1 VRKKLIEVAIP
12 LNEINEAASRE
23 KSIRHGHPS
32 TLHLWWARRPLAA
45 ARAVIFAQLVDDPAF
60 RPDQFPTV
68 EAQVAER
75 WRLFELIKNLIK
87 WENSNDPETLSAAI
101 TEIQKYCG
109 GKALE
114 FLDPFAGGGAIPL
127 EAQRLGLKVTASDLN
142 PVAVMIN
149 KAMVEIPPLFLGLP
163 PINPESQKLGLKG
176 GQWTRAYGLAEDVA
190 FYAQEL
196 KKLAFANVGHLY
208 PTVQIP
214 AQEGSALD
222 SPVLA
227 WLWARTVKCP
237 NPACEKEIPL
247 TKSFVLLNKKER
259 KVFVQPVLKNGQIV
273 YEINE
278 GQPTIEGTVNRGGA
292 KCVVCQSPIK
302 FTYIRDEGQN
312 GRLGSSLMAIVAK
325 GQNNRVYLPA
335 NELHIQ
341 ASKIKK
347 ITIDFDEAIPNDS
360 QHFNTPNYGLTH
372 FADLFTPRQ
381 LTFLTTLTSLIPDLL
396 ATIYEDAKKAGLADD
411 GLGLDEGGQGVK
423 AYSQAIT
430 VYLSF
435 LIDKMVDYHSSL
447 CSWHS
452 SGEKIRNTFS
462 RQALPMVW
470 DYAEGNPFS
479 ESSGSFQNM
488 TDWVV
493 KAIKEFP
500 ATSPAVA
507 KIADARADYLASN
520 IIIST
525 DPPYYDNISYANLS
539 DYFYIW
545 LRQILKPFYKSI
557 FMTIMVPKTDELIAE
572 ASRFDGD
579 KTKAKIKAKAFFEDG
594 LKEVFANF
602 YQSCA
607 DDFPITIYYAFK
619 QKDNQGGS
627 EEAKEASSGWE
638 TMLAALIDS
647 GFTIT
652 GTWPLK
658 TELGNRSVAIN
669 ANSLAS
675 SIVLVCRKRPKNA
688 GPCSFRDFLNYLKT
702 ELGESL
708 TELRRANIAPVD
720 LAQAA
725 IGPGMAIYS
734 RYSKIMEPDGSPIPI
749 RKALELI
756 NDALDRHLAALE
768 GDLDPES
775 SLCVALFSQFGFEKF
790 KYGEAD
796 VLASAKNT
804 TIDRLKDKKVVLAEK
819 GVVKLLDFEELT
831 DETPPN
837 ETNVWLLTQ
846 QMTAA
851 LRKDGHEG
859 CAKLAL
865 KVGGVGKLERARTLA
880 YLLFGVC
887 EGKKWAKEAFDYNS
901 LIQAWPEI
909 QRTYLDLKI
918 KIKQNS
924 EEDSLFEL

>member
-1 VRKKLIEVAIP
+1 VKKKLIEVAIP

-45 ARAVIFAQLVDDPAF
+45 ARAVIFAQLVDDPF
-60 RPDQFPTV
+60 SSPDKFPTI
-68 EAQVAER
+68 EDQVAER
-75 WRLFELIKNLIK
+75 ERLFELIKNLIK

-101 TEIQKYCG
+101 TEIQKSCG
-109 GKALE
+109 EVALE

-149 KAMVEIPPLFLGLP
+149 KAMVEIPPKFAGLP
-163 PINPESQKLGLKG
+163 PVNPESQKLGLKG
-176 GQWTRAYGLAEDVA
+176 GQWTRAHGLAEDVA
-190 FYAQEL
+190 FYAEEL
-196 KKLAFANVGHLY
+196 KKLAFAKVGHLY

-214 AQEGSALD
+214 AQEGSSLD

-247 TKSFVLLNKKER
+247 TKSFVLTNKKDH

-273 YEINE
+273 YEIKE
-278 GQPTIEGTVNRGGA
+278 GQPTIEGTVNRNGA
-292 KCVVCQSPIK
+292 KCVVCQSPIN
-302 FTYIRDEGQN
+302 FSHIREEGIN
-312 GRLGSSLMAIVAK
+312 GRLGSTLMAIVAK
-325 GQNNRVYLPA
+325 GSNGRVYLPPD
-335 NELHIQ
+335 NDNVK
-341 ASKIKK
+341 ASEVKRDAL
-347 ITIDFDEAIPNDS
+347 DFDQTISPGS
-360 QHFNTPNYGLTH
+360 RTLIYGMTNYS
-372 FADLFTPRQ
+372 DLFTNRQ
-381 LTFLTTLTSLIPDLL
+381 LTFLIILINILPEL
-396 ATIYEDAKKAGLADD
+396 ASTIEKDALNAGLAQDGLDLDD
-411 GLGLDEGGQGVK
+411 GGFSAK
-423 AYSQAIT
+423 SYSQAIT

-447 CSWHS
+447 CSWNS
-452 SGEKIRNTFS
+452 SREIIRNTFC
-462 RQALPMVW
+462 RQRLSMAW
-470 DYAEGNPFS
+470 DYAESNPFS
-479 ESSGSFQNM
+479 ESAGSFQSM
-488 TDWVV
+488 ADWIV

-500 ATSPAVA
+500 VTSPAVA
-507 KIADARADYLASN
+507 KIADARGDCLTSN

-545 LRQILKPFYKSI
+545 LRQSLKPIYKSV
-557 FMTIMVPKTDELIAE
+557 FRTIMIPKTDELIAE
-572 ASRFDGD
+572 PSRFDGD
-579 KTKAKIKAKAFFEDG
+579 KKKAKAFFEHG

-607 DDFPITIYYAFK
+607 DDLPLTIYYAFK
-619 QKDNQGGS
+619 QKDNQGGA
-627 EEAKEASSGWE
+627 EEIKQASSGWE

-658 TELGNRSVAIN
+658 TELGNRSVAISSN
-669 ANSLAS
+669 ALAS

-756 NDALDRHLAALE
+756 NEALDRHLAELE

-796 VLASAKNT
+796 VLARAKNT

-831 DETPPN
+831 NETKPD

-851 LRKDGHEG
+851 LRKDGFEG
-859 CAKLAL
+859 CANLAL
-865 KVGGVGKLERARTLA
+865 KVGGIGNLERARTLA

-887 EGKKWAKEAFDYNS
+887 ESKKWAKEAFDYNV

-909 QRTYLDLKI
+909 QQKYLVLKD
-918 KIKQNS
+918 KIQKAS
-924 EEDSLFEL
+924 EEETLF